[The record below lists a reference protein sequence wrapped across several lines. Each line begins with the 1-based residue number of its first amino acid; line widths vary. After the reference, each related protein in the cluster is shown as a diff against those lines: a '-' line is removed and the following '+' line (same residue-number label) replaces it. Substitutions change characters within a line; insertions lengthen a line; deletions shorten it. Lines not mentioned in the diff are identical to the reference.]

1 MNFYTN
7 FNSDAVKHL
16 ISINI
21 LVYTA
26 TFVFSQYKIESI
38 LSLYHPIDE
47 RFELYQIITHMFV
60 HSKRLFLHIIFNMLA
75 LFMFGGQIETR
86 LGIKKFMVIYFLSGI
101 LAAFFQII
109 FNTSVMYYFLQ
120 TLDFSQTK
128 KILDYLNEEQRMN
141 LYSSMYSPMMGASG
155 AVSGIVG
162 AFAKFFPEHKI
173 FILPFPFPIAV
184 RKALIIFILGSFI
197 SSILNL
203 APGVAHFA
211 HIGGIL
217 SGYFIGSFFLK
228 KRNEKITFL

>member
-7 FNSDAVKHL
+7 LNSDAVKHL

-38 LSLYHPIDE
+38 LSLYHPLDE
-47 RFELYQIITHMFV
+47 RFELYQILTYMFV

-75 LFMFGGQIETR
+75 LFMFGGQIETL
-86 LGIKKFMVIYFLSGI
+86 LGIKKFLIIYFLSGI
-101 LAAFFQII
+101 FAAFFQII
-109 FNTSVMYYFLQ
+109 FNTSVMYHFVQ
-120 TLDFSQTK
+120 TLDFSQAK
-128 KILDYLNEEQRMN
+128 KTLDYLNEEQKMN
-141 LYSSMYSPMMGASG
+141 VYSSMYSPMMGASG

-184 RKALIIFILGSFI
+184 RKALIIFIFGSLI
-197 SSILNL
+197 SAIFNL

-217 SGYFIGSFFLK
+217 SGYFIGSFFF
-228 KRNEKITFL
+228 RNED

>member
-26 TFVFSQYKIESI
+26 AFVFSQYKIENI
-38 LSLYHPIDE
+38 LSLYHPLDE
-47 RFELYQIITHMFV
+47 RFELYQILTHMFV

-75 LFMFGGQIETR
+75 LFMFGGQIETL
-86 LGIKKFMVIYFLSGI
+86 LGVKKFIILYFSSGI
-101 LAAFFQII
+101 LAALFQII
-109 FNTSVMYYFLQ
+109 FNTGILYYFVQ
-120 TLDFSQTK
+120 TLDFSQAHK
-128 KILDYLNEEQRMN
+128 MLNYLNEEEKIN
-141 LYSSMYSPMMGASG
+141 LYSSIYSPMMGASG
-155 AVSGIVG
+155 AISGIVG

-184 RKALIIFILGSFI
+184 RKALIIFIFGSFV

-217 SGYFIGSFFLK
+217 SGYFIGSFFIK
-228 KRNEKITFL
+228 KI

>member
-21 LVYTA
+21 LAYTA
-26 TFVFSQYKIESI
+26 VFVFSQYKIESI
-38 LSLYHPIDE
+38 FSLYHPLDE
-47 RFELYQIITHMFV
+47 RFELYQILTHMFI

-75 LFMFGGQIETR
+75 LFMFGGQIETL
-86 LGIKKFMVIYFLSGI
+86 LGVKKFIILYFLSGI
-101 LAAFFQII
+101 LAALFQII
-109 FNTSVMYYFLQ
+109 FNTGVLYYFVQ
-120 TLDFSQTK
+120 TLDFSQAK
-128 KILDYLNEEQRMN
+128 KTLDYLNEEQKIN
-141 LYSSMYSPMMGASG
+141 LYASMYSPMMGASG

-184 RKALIIFILGSFI
+184 RKALIIFIFGSFI
-197 SSILNL
+197 SAVFSL

-217 SGYFIGSFFLK
+217 SGYFIGSFLIK
-228 KRNEKITFL
+228 NEHYY

>member
-1 MNFYTN
+1 MNIYTN

-26 TFVFSQYKIESI
+26 TFVFSQYKIESF
-38 LSLYHPIDE
+38 LSLYHPLDE
-47 RFELYQIITHMFV
+47 RFELYQILTHMFV

-75 LFMFGGQIETR
+75 LFMFGGQIETL
-86 LGIKKFMVIYFLSGI
+86 LGIKKFIIIYFFSGFF
-101 LAAFFQII
+101 AALLQII
-109 FNTSVMYYFLQ
+109 FNTSVIYYFLH
-120 TLDFSQTK
+120 TLDFYQAK
-128 KILDYLNEEQRMN
+128 KALDSLNEEQKIT

-155 AVSGIVG
+155 AVSGVVG
-162 AFAKFFPEHKI
+162 AFARFFPEHKI

-184 RKALIIFILGSFI
+184 EKAIMIFIFGSFL
-197 SSILNL
+197 SAILNL

-228 KRNEKITFL
+228 R

>member
-26 TFVFSQYKIESI
+26 TFVFSQYKIESV
-38 LSLYHPIDE
+38 LSLYHPLDE
-47 RFELYQIITHMFV
+47 RFELYQILTHMFV

-75 LFMFGGQIETR
+75 LFMFGGQIETF
-86 LGIKKFMVIYFLSGI
+86 LGVKKFIIIYFLSGI
-101 LAAFFQII
+101 LAALFQII
-109 FNTSVMYYFLQ
+109 FNTSVLYYLVQ
-120 TLDFSQTK
+120 TFDFSQAKRT
-128 KILDYLNEEQRMN
+128 LDYLNEEQKIN

-173 FILPFPFPIAV
+173 FILPFPFPVAV
-184 RKALIIFILGSFI
+184 RKAMIIFIFGSLI
-197 SSILNL
+197 SAIFNL

-211 HIGGIL
+211 HIGGLL
-217 SGYFIGSFFLK
+217 SGYFIVSFMIK
-228 KRNEKITFL
+228 NEKKIFY

>member
-16 ISINI
+16 ISVNI

-26 TFVFSQYKIESI
+26 AFVFSQYKIESI
-38 LSLYHPIDE
+38 LSLYHPLDE
-47 RFELYQIITHMFV
+47 RFELYQIFTHMFV
-60 HSKRLFLHIIFNMLA
+60 HSKRLFFHIIFNMLA
-75 LFMFGGQIETR
+75 LFMFGGQIETL
-86 LGIKKFMVIYFLSGI
+86 LGVKKFIIIYFLSGI
-101 LAAFFQII
+101 FAALFQII
-109 FNTSVMYYFLQ
+109 FNTGVLYYFVQ
-120 TLDFSQTK
+120 TLDFSQAK
-128 KILDYLNEEQRMN
+128 KMLDYFNEEQKIN
-141 LYSSMYSPMMGASG
+141 LYTSMYSPMMGASG

-184 RKALIIFILGSFI
+184 RKALIIFIFGSFV
-197 SSILNL
+197 SSIFNL

-217 SGYFIGSFFLK
+217 SGYFIGSFFK
-228 KRNEKITFL
+228 KNENNIFY

>member
-26 TFVFSQYKIESI
+26 IFVFSQYKIESI
-38 LSLYHPIDE
+38 LSLYHPLDE
-47 RFELYQIITHMFV
+47 RFELYQILTHMFV

-75 LFMFGGQIETR
+75 LFMFGGQIETL
-86 LGIKKFMVIYFLSGI
+86 LGVKKFIIIYFLSGI
-101 LAAFFQII
+101 LAALFQII
-109 FNTSVMYYFLQ
+109 FNTGVLYYFVQ
-120 TLDFSQTK
+120 TLDFSQAK
-128 KILDYLNEEQRMN
+128 KTLDYLNEEQKIN

-184 RKALIIFILGSFI
+184 RKALVIFIFGSLASAIF
-197 SSILNL
+197 NL

-217 SGYFIGSFFLK
+217 SGYFIVSFFIK
-228 KRNEKITFL
+228 NERNTFY

>member
-1 MNFYTN
+1 MNIYTN

-21 LVYTA
+21 LIYTA
-26 TFVFSQYKIESI
+26 TFVFSQYKIES
-38 LSLYHPIDE
+38 LMSLYHPLDE

-75 LFMFGGQIETR
+75 LFMFGGQLETL
-86 LGIKKFMVIYFLSGI
+86 LGIKRFMIVYFLSGF
-101 LAAFFQII
+101 LAALLQII
-109 FNTSVMYYFLQ
+109 FNTSVMYYFLH
-120 TLDFSQTK
+120 TLDFSEARKT
-128 KILDYLNEEQRMN
+128 LDYLNEEQKITI
-141 LYSSMYSPMMGASG
+141 YSSMYSPMMGASG
-155 AVSGIVG
+155 AISGVVG
-162 AFAKFFPEHKI
+162 AFARFFPEHKI

-184 RKALIIFILGSFI
+184 EKAIMIFIFGSFL

-228 KRNEKITFL
+228 KGNDLFF

>member
-1 MNFYTN
+1 VNFYTN
-7 FNSDAVKHL
+7 FSSDAVKHL

-26 TFVFSQYKIESI
+26 AFVFSQYKIESI
-38 LSLYHPIDE
+38 LSLYHPLDD
-47 RFELYQIITHMFV
+47 RFELYQILTHMFV

-75 LFMFGGQIETR
+75 LFMFGGQIETL
-86 LGIKKFMVIYFLSGI
+86 LGVKKFIIIYFLSGI
-101 LAAFFQII
+101 LAALFQII
-109 FNTSVMYYFLQ
+109 FNTSVLYYFVQ
-120 TLDFSQTK
+120 TLDFSQAK
-128 KILDYLNEEQRMN
+128 KMLDYLNEEQKIN
-141 LYSSMYSPMMGASG
+141 LYTSMYSPMMGASG

-184 RKALIIFILGSFI
+184 RKALIIFIFGSLVSAIF
-197 SSILNL
+197 NL

-217 SGYFIGSFFLK
+217 SGYFIGSFFMK
-228 KRNEKITFL
+228 NEKNIFY

>member
-38 LSLYHPIDE
+38 LSLYHPLDE
-47 RFELYQIITHMFV
+47 RFELYQILTHMFV
-60 HSKRLFLHIIFNMLA
+60 HSQRLFLHIIFNMLA
-75 LFMFGGQIETR
+75 LFMFGGQIETL
-86 LGIKKFMVIYFLSGI
+86 LGVKKFMIIYFSSGI
-101 LAAFFQII
+101 LAALFQII
-109 FNTSVMYYFLQ
+109 FNTSVLYYFVQ
-120 TLDFSQTK
+120 TLDFSQAK
-128 KILDYLNEEQRMN
+128 KMLDYLNEEQKIN

-155 AVSGIVG
+155 AISGIVG

-184 RKALIIFILGSFI
+184 RKALIIFILGSLI
-197 SSILNL
+197 SAVLNL

-217 SGYFIGSFFLK
+217 SGYLIGSIFM
-228 KRNEKITFL
+228 RNETFY

>member
-38 LSLYHPIDE
+38 LSLYHPLDE
-47 RFELYQIITHMFV
+47 RFELYQILTHMFV
-60 HSKRLFLHIIFNMLA
+60 HSQRLFLHIIFNMLA
-75 LFMFGGQIETR
+75 LFMFGGQIETL
-86 LGIKKFMVIYFLSGI
+86 LGVKKFMILYFSSGI
-101 LAAFFQII
+101 LAALFQII
-109 FNTSVMYYFLQ
+109 FNTGVLYYFVQ
-120 TLDFSQTK
+120 TLDFSQAK
-128 KILDYLNEEQRMN
+128 KMLNYLNEEQKIN

-217 SGYFIGSFFLK
+217 SGYLIGSIFIK
-228 KRNEKITFL
+228 NETFY

>member
-26 TFVFSQYKIESI
+26 TFVFSQYKIDSI
-38 LSLYHPIDE
+38 LSLYHPLDE
-47 RFELYQIITHMFV
+47 RFELYQILTHMFV

-75 LFMFGGQIETR
+75 LFMFGGQIETL
-86 LGIKKFMVIYFLSGI
+86 LGVKKFIIIYFLSGI
-101 LAAFFQII
+101 LAALFQII
-109 FNTSVMYYFLQ
+109 FNTGVLYYFVQ
-120 TLDFSQTK
+120 TLDFSQAQKT
-128 KILDYLNEEQRMN
+128 LDSLNEEQKMN

-162 AFAKFFPEHKI
+162 VFAKFFPEHKI

-184 RKALIIFILGSFI
+184 RKAMTIFIFGSFI
-197 SSILNL
+197 SAVFNL

-217 SGYFIGSFFLK
+217 SGYFIGSFFYK
-228 KRNEKITFL
+228 Q

>member
-7 FNSDAVKHL
+7 FKSDAVKHL

-26 TFVFSQYKIESI
+26 VFVFSQYKIEDI
-38 LSLYHPIDE
+38 LSLYHPLDE
-47 RFELYQIITHMFV
+47 RFELYQILTHMFI

-75 LFMFGGQIETR
+75 LFMFGGQIETL
-86 LGIKKFMVIYFLSGI
+86 LGIKKFLIIYFLSGI
-101 LAAFFQII
+101 FAAFFQII
-109 FNTSVMYYFLQ
+109 FNTSVMYYFVQ
-120 TLDFSQTK
+120 TLDFSLARRT
-128 KILDYLNEEQRMN
+128 LDYLNEEQKIN

-184 RKALIIFILGSFI
+184 RKALIIFIFGSLT
-197 SSILNL
+197 SSIFNL

-228 KRNEKITFL
+228 FNV